1 MQRAPDNPAAVE
13 ASHRGMQ
20 SPIVSICTRFAPQS
34 FSPACLTLPLLNV
47 RSPFVLQIF
56 LCYHSLLMTLRRDKI
71 MPLVLKGIKSL
82 RSSLCKVSIFILYC
96 VYSGC
101 LLAAETSLVSENHVL
116 A

>member
-1 MQRAPDNPAAVE
+1 
-13 ASHRGMQ
+13 
-20 SPIVSICTRFAPQS
+20 VSICTRFAPQS
-34 FSPACLTLPLLNV
+34 FPPACLTLPLLNV